1 ADSGRRAS
9 HVAQK
14 WRDAGVAT
22 SEPIAKPAFPP
33 RAKMLIALLE
43 LPAAC
48 RAAREPSGWNAAIP
62 SPESAIS
69 THVRAYDDVN
79 PAAAIPPAAAAI
91 PAMIIHRRGRRS
103 PITPNT
109 GWAMEEIDR

>member
-1 ADSGRRAS
+1 
-9 HVAQK
+9 
-14 WRDAGVAT
+14 GVAT
-22 SEPIAKPAFPP
+22 SEQSAKQAFPP

-62 SPESAIS
+62 SPERAMS
-69 THVRAYDDVN
+69 THVRAYDDATPDPAIPP
-79 PAAAIPPAAAAI
+79 PAAAIPG
-91 PAMIIHRRGRRS
+91 MIIHRSGRRS

-109 GWAMEEIDR
+109 GWAMEEMSVAARVSPARAAYE